1 MNDENDVLIEG
12 RVLHEPEFRYT
23 PAGRPLC
30 RFTLATYRGG
40 MTMHFEIRT
49 GAKLA
54 EHCQEWLRKGEIVQV
69 TGCLEQERWVDPE
82 GKDGSKVYILAEQV
96 AHEPLLEREDGGE

>member
-1 MNDENDVLIEG
+1 MNDPNSVLIEG
-12 RVLHEPEFRYT
+12 KVLHEPEFRYT
-23 PAGRPLC
+23 PGGRPLC

-54 EHCQEWLRKGEIVQV
+54 EHCQEWLRKGGAVRV
-69 TGCLEQERWVDPE
+69 NGCLEQERWIDPE
-82 GKDGSKVYILAEQV
+82 GKDKNKIYILAEQL
-96 AHEPLLEREDGGE
+96 ASGPSPEREEGSE